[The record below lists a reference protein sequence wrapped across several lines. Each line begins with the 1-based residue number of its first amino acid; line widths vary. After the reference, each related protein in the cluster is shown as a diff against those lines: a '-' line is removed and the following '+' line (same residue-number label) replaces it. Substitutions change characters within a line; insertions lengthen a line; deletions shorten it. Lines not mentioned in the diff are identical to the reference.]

1 MFLNFAVCV
10 LPTLSTSLKTSKRNA
25 APLST
30 VSDDD
35 SEPTAKKQ
43 SGFLIYS
50 FANPSLL
57 MGNQDREEGDGEAA
71 VQEFGK
77 GIKFMLPK
85 CGEVELVAMT
95 LFC

>member
-1 MFLNFAVCV
+1 LPINKDDSSGSHDTILLTRIQAFVADVAGKGPKMFLNFAVCV
-10 LPTLSTSLKTSKRNA
+10 LPTLSTSLKTSKGNA

-50 FANPSLL
+50 FANL
-57 MGNQDREEGDGEAA
+57 
-71 VQEFGK
+71 F
-77 GIKFMLPK
+77 F
-85 CGEVELVAMT
+85 LVI
-95 LFC
+95 L